1 MTRYKQIITPTGT
14 ERVAF
19 TSEEETARDAKEA
32 ATANGVPASYFAE
45 LREKRNEKLASC
57 DWTQSADSPLSSDK
71 KTEWATYRTKLR
83 DFPTTLNNTSVVN
96 TANWNWPAEPS

>member
-19 TSEEETARDAKEA
+19 TSEEETARDTKEA
-32 ATANGVPASYFAE
+32 ATASGVPASYFAE

-71 KTEWATYRTKLR
+71 KTEWASYRTKLR
-83 DFPTTLNNTSVVN
+83 DLPASYNNSTVVGTITWPT
-96 TANWNWPAEPS
+96 EPS

>member
-83 DFPTTLNNTSVVN
+83 DLPASYNNSTVLGTITWPT
-96 TANWNWPAEPS
+96 EPS